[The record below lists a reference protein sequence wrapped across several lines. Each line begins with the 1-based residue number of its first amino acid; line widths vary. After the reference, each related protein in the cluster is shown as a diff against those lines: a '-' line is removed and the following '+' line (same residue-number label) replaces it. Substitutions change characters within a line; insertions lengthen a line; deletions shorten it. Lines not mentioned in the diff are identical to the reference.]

1 MSFLVR
7 VENQE
12 GRIKSYFRVQDEAKA
27 RDLYDS
33 ICPGCTRK
41 GDVVM
46 LLDDDFNIIKSNI
59 DNFQKERGS
68 F

>member
-12 GRIKSYFRVQDEAKA
+12 GKIKSYFRVQDEAKA
-27 RDLYDS
+27 QDLYDS

-41 GDVVM
+41 GDVVR
-46 LLDDDFNIIKSNI
+46 LLDDEFNIIKSNI
-59 DNFQKERGS
+59 DNFQKQRGAI
-68 F
+68 